1 MSQPLLVLV
10 SILGVAA
17 IIVPG
22 VLWINNRSHNSKI
35 KWRQPGKPC
44 LSGSFPYIDIM
55 DYWEYSL
62 TCV

>member
-35 KWRQPGKPC
+35 K
-44 LSGSFPYIDIM
+44 
-55 DYWEYSL
+55 
-62 TCV
+62 